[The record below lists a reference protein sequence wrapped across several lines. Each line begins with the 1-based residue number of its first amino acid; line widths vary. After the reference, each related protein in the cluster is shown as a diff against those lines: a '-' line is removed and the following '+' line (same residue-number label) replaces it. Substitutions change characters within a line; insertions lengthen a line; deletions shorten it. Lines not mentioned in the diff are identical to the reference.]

1 VSCNKAGD
9 TTLHRFAAL
18 KFLPEELANDQ
29 QALARFQRE
38 AQAASALSHP
48 NICVIYEIAQH
59 EGHPFIV
66 ISARRTGRW
75 LVGSDLRT
83 YCSFSYSAL
92 ACFRMGMS
100 GSASFQSVRKS
111 L

>member
-48 NICVIYEIAQH
+48 NICVIYEIASTK
-59 EGHPFIV
+59 V
-66 ISARRTGRW
+66 ILSSSSQPDELDDG
-75 LVGSDLRT
+75 
-83 YCSFSYSAL
+83 
-92 ACFRMGMS
+92 
-100 GSASFQSVRKS
+100 
-111 L
+111 